1 MLRYYNLSDVVY
13 FFCVI
18 FMIHRLFSCH
28 DSDFKVWHIWKS
40 IAPNGWTRMD
50 CEVVMCHDNM
60 QDLDNVPAPSNKKG
74 KKTGK
79 GKKVAKAAMMYKWS
93 SKALQDFLMNCWRD
107 VSLYFRMFWDGKMQF
122 KIPSQITVESL
133 RLGLRSLTSTSQT
146 ELWSHLF
153 AQIFL
158 FSQHESLIQ
167 NRHQWPHNCTGHRL
181 AIKSRLSWQYICQW
195 WIPKQALTVFLSHWH
210 AHASIPVF
218 VPLLFRR
225 PEILRVGG
233 FQSTCFPLS

>member
-1 MLRYYNLSDVVY
+1 
-13 FFCVI
+13 
-18 FMIHRLFSCH
+18 
-28 DSDFKVWHIWKS
+28 
-40 IAPNGWTRMD
+40 MD

-60 QDLDNVPAPSNKKG
+60 QDLDNVPAPSNKNG

-107 VSLYFRMFWDGKMQF
+107 VSLCFRMFWDGKMQF

-153 AQIFL
+153 AQKIFV
-158 FSQHESLIQ
+158 FTAWISHPKQTPVTSQLYRTSARYKITALLAIYLSMMDSKASIDGFFESLA
-167 NRHQWPHNCTGHRL
+167 C
-181 AIKSRLSWQYICQW
+181 SCQH
-195 WIPKQALTVFLSHWH
+195 S
-210 AHASIPVF
+210 
-218 VPLLFRR
+218 
-225 PEILRVGG
+225 
-233 FQSTCFPLS
+233 CFFFSVVVS